1 MKKKNRPAVSMID
14 VELVPEAAR
23 VVGIE
28 IEGSMVSQHGLNGQI
43 HGWMAAIDRGTSRHK
58 VTNP

>member
-1 MKKKNRPAVSMID
+1 MID

-28 IEGSMVSQHGLNGQI
+28 IEGSMVSQHGLEGQI
-43 HGWMAAIDRGTSRHK
+43 HGWMAAGHARCIQTQSHK
-58 VTNP
+58 PMMC